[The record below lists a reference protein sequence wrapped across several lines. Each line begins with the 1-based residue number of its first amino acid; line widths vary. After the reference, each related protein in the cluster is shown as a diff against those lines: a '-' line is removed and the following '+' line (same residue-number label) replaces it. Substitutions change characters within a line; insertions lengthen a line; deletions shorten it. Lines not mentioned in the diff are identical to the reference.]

1 MQILKLILDITAD
14 AMLTLLI
21 GASAAAALRR
31 RKDAFFHVLFIVLAV
46 IA

>member
-1 MQILKLILDITAD
+1 MQVFEITAD

-31 RKDAFFHVLFIVLAV
+31 GRDEFFHVLFILLAV

>member
-1 MQILKLILDITAD
+1 MLKPVLDITAD
-14 AMLTLLI
+14 AMFTLLI

-31 RKDAFFHVLFIVLAV
+31 GRDAFFHVLFIFLAV

>member
-1 MQILKLILDITAD
+1 MQILNVILDITAD

-31 RKDAFFHVLFIVLAV
+31 GRDAFFHILFIILAV
-46 IA
+46 IV